1 MEHLSYD
8 DFKKVDIRV
17 GQILSVE
24 EIPETDKLLRL
35 MVDFGEAEPRQLVSG
50 IKQYVVDPQT
60 LVGKKTT
67 FVYNLEP
74 RTIKGHESNG
84 MLFAASVGEGDD
96 KRFSFIVP
104 ETDMPPGT
112 HLG

>member
-1 MEHLSYD
+1 MEHLSFD

-17 GQILSVE
+17 GQIISVE

-50 IKQYVVDPQT
+50 IKQYVADPQS

-74 RTIKGHESNG
+74 RTIKGYESNG
-84 MLFAASVGEGDD
+84 MLFAASIGEGDN
-96 KRFSFIVP
+96 KQFSFIVP
-104 ETDMPPGT
+104 EADMPPGT

>member
-17 GQILSVE
+17 GQILSAEV
-24 EIPETDKLLRL
+24 IPETDKLLRL
-35 MVDFGEAEPRQLVSG
+35 MVDFGDAEPRQLVSG
-50 IKQYVVDPQT
+50 IKQYVVDPAS

-74 RTIKGHESNG
+74 RMIKGYESSG
-84 MLFAASVGEGDD
+84 MLFAASVGEGGD
-96 KRFSFIVP
+96 KKFSFIVP
-104 ETDMPPGT
+104 EADMPPGT

>member
-1 MEHLSYD
+1 MEHISYD
-8 DFKKVDIRV
+8 DFKKVDIRI

-35 MVDFGEAEPRQLVSG
+35 SVDFGDAEPRQLVSG
-50 IKQYVVDPQT
+50 IKQYVADPQT

-67 FVYNLEP
+67 WVFNLEP
-74 RTIKGHESNG
+74 KTIKGFESNG

-96 KRFSFIVP
+96 KKFSFIVP

-112 HLG
+112 RLG

>member
-1 MEHLSYD
+1 MISHD
-8 DFKKVDIRV
+8 DFKKVDVRI

-50 IKQYVVDPQT
+50 IKQYVADPAS

-74 RTIKGHESNG
+74 RTIKGYESNG
-84 MLFAASVGEGDD
+84 MLFAASTGEGDD
-96 KRFSFIVP
+96 KKFSFIVP
-104 ETDMPPGT
+104 EVDMPPGT